1 MCLSKKKKG
10 KKERIKMG
18 NKEEKLD
25 LWELFI
31 LYTIE
36 REYNGHK
43 SHAIFVSDF
52 SDMFSYW
59 RDTSH
64 VLLIRLTR
72 S

>member
-36 REYNGHK
+36 RE
-43 SHAIFVSDF
+43 
-52 SDMFSYW
+52 
-59 RDTSH
+59 
-64 VLLIRLTR
+64 
-72 S
+72 

>member
-1 MCLSKKKKG
+1 MCLSKKKKKG

-36 REYNGHK
+36 RE
-43 SHAIFVSDF
+43 
-52 SDMFSYW
+52 
-59 RDTSH
+59 
-64 VLLIRLTR
+64 
-72 S
+72 